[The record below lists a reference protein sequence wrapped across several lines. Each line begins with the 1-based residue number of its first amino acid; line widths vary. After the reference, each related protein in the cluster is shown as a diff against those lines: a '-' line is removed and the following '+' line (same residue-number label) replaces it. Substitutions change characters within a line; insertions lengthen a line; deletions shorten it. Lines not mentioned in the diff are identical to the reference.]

1 MFPLTGGGG
10 GNGTYLIIYLWYLYI
25 KEEKIS
31 DKAETAERTVD
42 FWSLF
47 FPDTIL
53 DKIVLYTNQKIHE
66 DMEGKQYTEVQLRKS
81 PHMKPVDKVTSSLYR
96 NYSNRYPKNYVIIS
110 SLL

>member
-1 MFPLTGGGG
+1 
-10 GNGTYLIIYLWYLYI
+10 LIIYLWYLYI